1 MLQQIR
7 ENNGK
12 TGYLYFDS
20 FTFYGDHGSYI
31 QPSNRKRTNK
41 NCWTGLF
48 WIQIFKHQNI
58 SNKITTWWKKSC
70 TSLQTLICIMSRP
83 LWSTFDTKTFPKTPI
98 DCTSDNSFEGAGNI
112 CKVGHTTTNQKHLED
127 VERPQHSQAKNTS
140 LLINGRKCDM
150 CWKCVCVCFKKTP
163 AFEYVFSLHQKRVHL
178 KGTHAIGPNFFH
190 IIKSW
195 DHECHEQ
202 IAIGISTFINSF
214 WHLPFYQT
222 SSPPFHEVQV
232 MMSWHQG

>member
-1 MLQQIR
+1 MEIT
-7 ENNGK
+7 EPISNHPTGK
-12 TGYLYFDS
+12 EQTRIAEQAYF
-20 FTFYGDHGSYI
+20 GDKS
-31 QPSNRKRTNK
+31 SNT
-41 NCWTGLF
+41 
-48 WIQIFKHQNI
+48 KHQQRN
-58 SNKITTWWKKSC
+58 NH
-70 TSLQTLICIMSRP
+70 TLDERNPAAVSKP
-83 LWSTFDTKTFPKTPI
+83 WSASFPDLYDPRLTQRLSPKTPI

-127 VERPQHSQAKNTS
+127 VERPKHSQAKNTFV
-140 LLINGRKCDM
+140 LINGRKCDM
-150 CWKCVCVCFKKTP
+150 CWKCVCFKKTP
-163 AFEYVFSLHQKRVHL
+163 TFEYVFSLHQKRVHL
-178 KGTHAIGPNFFH
+178 KWTHAIGPNFFH

-195 DHECHEQ
+195 DHERHEQ